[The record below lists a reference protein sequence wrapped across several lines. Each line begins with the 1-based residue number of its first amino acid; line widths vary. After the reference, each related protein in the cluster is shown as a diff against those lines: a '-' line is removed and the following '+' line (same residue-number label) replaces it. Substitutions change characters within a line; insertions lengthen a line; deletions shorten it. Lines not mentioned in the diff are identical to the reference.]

1 MALLLT
7 QIAACDKIATQANA
21 TKMELMK
28 ELFARFQLAVRRRLY
43 LLQHLLTSLQL
54 GLVAVAA

>member
-28 ELFARFQLAVRRRLY
+28 ELFARFQLAVRRLY
-43 LLQHLLTSLQL
+43 LLQYLLTSLQL